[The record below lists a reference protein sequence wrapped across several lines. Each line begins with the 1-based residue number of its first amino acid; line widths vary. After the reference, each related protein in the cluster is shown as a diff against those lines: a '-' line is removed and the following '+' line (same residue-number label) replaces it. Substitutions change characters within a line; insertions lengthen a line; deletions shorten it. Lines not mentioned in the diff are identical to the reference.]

1 MRNRVSND
9 FPQPVTCRVIGIAED
24 AKFFDLRQGPP
35 RTIYLPLSTQRI
47 DDLGNLVFLM
57 HTPTKAQAI
66 AAFRQTLSEI
76 APTIPLVVFVTLRE
90 QMDAALGSQELITL
104 LANFFGLLALL
115 LSALGLYGLLSAS
128 VAQRT
133 NEIGVRVALGA
144 TRGTLL
150 RMILREALRLSLLGL
165 LLGMVMLLFATRF
178 VAAMLHGISAY
189 DPWTIAMTAGTLV
202 IVTILAA
209 IAPAARAA
217 TLDPIE
223 ALRME

>member
-1 MRNRVSND
+1 MTKILYIWVPRRCLTTRTPD
-9 FPQPVTCRVIGIAED
+9 FPNHRFVV
-24 AKFFDLRQGPP
+24 
-35 RTIYLPLSTQRI
+35 
-47 DDLGNLVFLM
+47 V
-57 HTPTKAQAI
+57 
-66 AAFRQTLSEI
+66 FRQTLSEI

-90 QMDAALGSQELITL
+90 QMDAALGSQGLITS

-133 NEIGVRVALGA
+133 NEIDVRVGLGA

-150 RMILREALRLSLLGL
+150 RMILRETLRLSLLGL
-165 LLGMVMLLFATRF
+165 LLGMVMLFFATRF
-178 VAAMLHGISAY
+178 VAAMLHGISTY

-209 IAPAARAA
+209 IAPAVRAA